1 MQSIKKQIFSFFVFI
16 IFVVTGTAQS
26 VEKELDQLLS
36 AEYKAGEPG
45 VAALIAKNGKVIYR
59 KAFGNADMELNVSM
73 TPENVFELGS
83 ITKQF
88 TAVAILMLQEQGKL
102 NLDDELIKFI
112 PDYPVKGKKI
122 TVHQLLN
129 HTSGIKS
136 YTDMENFQKLARTD
150 MTPLELIDVFKNEP
164 MDFDPGEKWNYS
176 NSGYILLGYI
186 IEKVT
191 GQSYASFIE
200 NNIFKKLRM
209 LHSYYGSKTAIISNR
224 AHGYQTTKD
233 GYEIADY
240 LSMSLPYAAGS
251 LMSTVDDMLLWSEAI
266 HNNTLITEKSKQK
279 AFANYSLNDGK
290 PDYYG
295 YGWQP
300 NEINGVATIEHSGG
314 IFGYTTMGVYAPT
327 ENLYAIVLTNCSGK
341 SPTPVT
347 IKMVAIALGKPY
359 AQKQVIS
366 LTTDQ
371 LKKWV
376 GTYEFAEGVLR
387 IISYED
393 GSLYSQREGGTK
405 LKLIATAA
413 SSFTFEGTTTQ
424 YEFAEEN
431 GKRIVLM
438 KDRIQK
444 FAGVET
450 DRKPVPEK
458 KLLELDAADLK
469 KYIGIYELQKG
480 FEIEI
485 TTAGKQIFAQATG
498 QSKFEIYPEKE
509 DTFFLKVVEAS
520 IDFAKD
526 SLGKVISLTL
536 HQGGR
541 DMPGK
546 KIK

>member
-1 MQSIKKQIFSFFVFI
+1 MHSAQKQILSLFI
-16 IFVVTGTAQS
+16 FMIFVLTGTAQS
-26 VEKELDQLLS
+26 VEKQLDQLLS

-45 VAALIAKNGKVIYR
+45 VAALIAKDGKVIYR
-59 KAFGNADMELNVSM
+59 KAFGHADLELNVPM

-102 NLDDELIKFI
+102 KLDDDITKFI

-129 HTSGIKS
+129 HTSGIRS

-150 MTPLELIDVFKNEP
+150 MAPLELINVFKNEP
-164 MDFDPGEKWNYS
+164 IDFDSGEKWNYN

-186 IEKVT
+186 IEKVS
-191 GQSYASFIE
+191 GQTYASFIE
-200 NNIFKKLRM
+200 NNIFKKLGM
-209 LHSYYGSKTAIISNR
+209 LHSYYGSKSAIIPNR
-224 AHGYQTTKD
+224 AHGYQTVKD

-240 LSMSLPYAAGS
+240 LSMTLPYAAGS
-251 LMSTVDDMLLWSEAI
+251 LMSTVDDMLLWSQAI
-266 HNNTLITEKSKQK
+266 HNNTLITEASKQK
-279 AFANYSLNDGK
+279 AFTNYTLNNGK

-300 NEINGVATIEHSGG
+300 NEVNGVAVVEHGGG
-314 IFGYTTMGVYAPT
+314 IFGFTTMGIYAPA

-347 IKMVAIALGKPY
+347 IKMAAIALGKPY

-387 IISYED
+387 VISYED
-393 GSLYSQREGGTK
+393 GSLYSQRVGSNK
-405 LKLIATAA
+405 LKLIATTA

-424 YEFAEEN
+424 YEFAAEN
-431 GKRIVLM
+431 GKRTVLL

-450 DRKPVPEK
+450 DKTPAPEK
-458 KLLELDAADLK
+458 KSFELDAAELK
-469 KYIGIYELQKG
+469 KYIGTYELQKG

-485 TTAGKQIFAQATG
+485 TTEGKQIFAQATG

-520 IDFAKD
+520 IDFTKD

-541 DMPGK
+541 DMPGE